1 MEPRTNTVIL
11 SVLSLCTSSLCAM
24 AEDITKI
31 TVEQNGVSEV
41 FYVRESGKLYFS
53 DSDLIID
60 ELGNG
65 ITVSKNLASIDKL
78 QFAQDNTSGTE
89 TESSD
94 VFCVYP
100 NPASDLIAVQN
111 GNSETVRYEIYNA
124 QGEIVMSGST
134 SCSELINIS
143 HLPCGL
149 YTLKSN
155 NNVFK
160 FCKI

>member
-1 MEPRTNTVIL
+1 
-11 SVLSLCTSSLCAM
+11 M
-24 AEDITKI
+24 AEDITKV
-31 TVEQNGVSEV
+31 TVEQSGVSEV
-41 FYVRESGKLYFS
+41 FYVKESGKLYFS

-100 NPASDLIAVQN
+100 NPASDFIALQN
-111 GNSETVRYEIYNA
+111 GNNEPVLYEIYNA

-155 NNVFK
+155 NNIFK

>member
-31 TVEQNGVSEV
+31 TVEQSGVSEV

-60 ELGNG
+60 ELGDGNS
-65 ITVSKNLASIDKL
+65 VSKNLASIDKL

-100 NPASDLIAVQN
+100 NPASDFIALQN
-111 GNSETVRYEIYNA
+111 GNNEPAFYEIYNA
-124 QGEIVMSGST
+124 QGEIIMNGST

>member
-31 TVEQNGVSEV
+31 TVEQSGVSEV

-53 DSDLIID
+53 DSSLIID
-60 ELGNG
+60 ELGDGNS
-65 ITVSKNLASIDKL
+65 VSKNLASIDKL

-100 NPASDLIAVQN
+100 NPASDFIALQN
-111 GNSETVRYEIYNA
+111 GDNEPALYEIYNS

>member
-1 MEPRTNTVIL
+1 MKPRTNTIIL

-24 AEDITKI
+24 AENITKI
-31 TVEQNGVSEV
+31 TVEQSGVSEV
-41 FYVRESGKLYFS
+41 FYVKESGKLYFS

-65 ITVSKNLASIDKL
+65 NTVSKNLASIERL
-78 QFAQDNTSGTE
+78 QFTQDYTSGTE
-89 TESSD
+89 TESSN
-94 VFCVYP
+94 VFCIYP
-100 NPASDLIAVQN
+100 NPASDFIAVQN

-155 NNVFK
+155 NNIFK
-160 FCKI
+160 FSKI

>member
-1 MEPRTNTVIL
+1 
-11 SVLSLCTSSLCAM
+11 M

-31 TVEQNGVSEV
+31 TVEQSGVSEV

-53 DSDLIID
+53 DSSLIID
-60 ELGNG
+60 ELGDGNS
-65 ITVSKNLASIDKL
+65 VSKNLASIDKL

-100 NPASDLIAVQN
+100 NPASDFIALQN
-111 GNSETVRYEIYNA
+111 GDNEPALYEIYNS

>member
-31 TVEQNGVSEV
+31 TVEQSGVSEV

-53 DSDLIID
+53 DSSLIID
-60 ELGNG
+60 ELGDGNS
-65 ITVSKNLASIDKL
+65 VSKKLASIDKL
-78 QFAQDNTSGTE
+78 QFVQDNTSGTDSK
-89 TESSD
+89 SSAS
-94 VFCVYP
+94 VCVYP
-100 NPASDLIAVQN
+100 NPASDFIALQN
-111 GNSETVRYEIYNA
+111 GDNEPALYEIYNT
-124 QGEIVMSGST
+124 QGEIIMSGST

>member
-1 MEPRTNTVIL
+1 
-11 SVLSLCTSSLCAM
+11 M

-31 TVEQNGVSEV
+31 TVEQSGVSEV

-53 DSDLIID
+53 DSSLIID
-60 ELGNG
+60 ELGDGNS
-65 ITVSKNLASIDKL
+65 VSKNLASIDKL
-78 QFAQDNTSGTE
+78 QFVQDNTSGTDSQ
-89 TESSD
+89 SSAS
-94 VFCVYP
+94 VCVYP
-100 NPASDLIAVQN
+100 NPASDFIALQN
-111 GNSETVRYEIYNA
+111 GDNEPALYEIYNA

>member
-1 MEPRTNTVIL
+1 MEPRTNTIIL
-11 SVLSLCTSSLCAM
+11 SVLSLCTSSLYTM
-24 AEDITKI
+24 AENITKI
-31 TVEQNGVSEV
+31 TVEQSGVSEV

-53 DSDLIID
+53 DSSLIID

-111 GNSETVRYEIYNA
+111 GNSETVLYEIYNA
-124 QGEIVMSGST
+124 QGKIVMSGST

-160 FCKI
+160 FSKI